1 NVTGG
6 LPLTSANTL
15 ATATVTTTTQSCP
28 VFSSFNKTINYAYNA
43 VGALAGVGTN
53 LIGGDANNTSN
64 VLNTVSFRASGA
76 LNQLSYGNGRRLMMG
91 YNDNRSQPI
100 SMKVDRA
107 SNPTDKIIDYSYEY
121 YMTDPNA
128 GAS

>member
-1 NVTGG
+1 MT
-6 LPLTSANTL
+6 LSSDNTM
-15 ATATVTTTTQSCP
+15 ATATVAVTAQGFP

-53 LIGGDANNTSN
+53 LIGTDANNTSN

-76 LNQLSYGNGRRLMMG
+76 LNQLSYGNGRRLTMG

-100 SMKVDRA
+100 SMKVDRV
-107 SNPTDKIIDYSYEY
+107 SNPADKIIDNSYEY
-121 YMTDPNA
+121 YMTDPE
-128 GAS
+128 